1 MDVDPTAAAVA
12 AAVADAHRREWA
24 FVLAATVRVTC
35 DLDLA
40 EECVQDAYARA
51 LDTWGSAGIPA
62 RPGAWLTTVARRR
75 ALDLLRRDATARRA
89 LPLLVTDP
97 ALAPRPDAAADE
109 LAGPELA
116 GPELAGPELA
126 GPEPGGSVP
135 VKLADP
141 AVADDRLRLVF
152 TCCHPALATDA
163 QVALSLRLL
172 CGLSTAEVA
181 RAFLVGE
188 ATMAARIT
196 RAKKKIAAA
205 RIPYR
210 VPPRAELPARVD
222 AVLTVVHLMFST
234 GYAAPTGDE
243 LMREDLAERSLDLA
257 RMLSVLLPGHGEAAG
272 LLALIL
278 LTDARRDARVDEA
291 GRLVLLADQ
300 DRARWDPAKINEGVA
315 LVREAL
321 GQGAPGRFAVMAAIA
336 AVHDEAPR
344 FGDTDWPQIVGL
356 YDLLM
361 RRWPSP
367 VVALNRAVAV
377 GFADGP
383 AEGLAA
389 LDALAASPELA
400 GYGYLSA
407 SRAEFLRRLGR
418 TGEARL
424 AYEEALLL
432 TGNTVERG
440 FLAARLDQL
449 GS

>member
-1 MDVDPTAAAVA
+1 MMDVDPTAAAVA

-24 FVLAATVRVTC
+24 FVLAPTVRGTR

-51 LDTWGSAGIPA
+51 LDTWGTAGIPA

-97 ALAPRPDAAADE
+97 GLAPRPDAAADE
-109 LAGPELA
+109 LAGPELV
-116 GPELAGPELA
+116 
-126 GPEPGGSVP
+126 GPEPGGPVP

-181 RAFLVGE
+181 RAFLVSE

-257 RMLSVLLPGHGEAAG
+257 RMLRVLLPGHGEVAG

-278 LTDARRDARVDEA
+278 LTDARRGARVDEA

-377 GFADGP
+377 GFADGA

-389 LDALAASPELA
+389 LDALAVSPELA

-432 TGNTVERG
+432 TGNAVERD

>member
-97 ALAPRPDAAADE
+97 ALAPRPDAAPD
-109 LAGPELA
+109 
-116 GPELAGPELA
+116 ELA

-234 GYAAPTGDE
+234 GYAAPTGEE

-257 RMLSVLLPGHGEAAG
+257 RMLGVLLPGHGEAAG

-389 LDALAASPELA
+389 LDALAASPDLA

-407 SRAEFLRRLGR
+407 SRAEFLRGLGR

-440 FLAARLDQL
+440 FLVARLDQL

>member
-24 FVLAATVRVTC
+24 FVLAATVRVTR

-51 LDTWGSAGIPA
+51 LDTWGTAGIPA

-97 ALAPRPDAAADE
+97 ALAPRPDAAADG
-109 LAGPELA
+109 LAAHG
-116 GPELAGPELA
+116 LA
-126 GPEPGGSVP
+126 GPEPGGPVP

-163 QVALSLRLL
+163 QVALALRLL

-181 RAFLVGE
+181 RAFLVSE

-210 VPPRAELPARVD
+210 VPPRADLPARVD

-257 RMLSVLLPGHGEAAG
+257 RMLRVLLPGHGEVAG

-278 LTDARRDARVDEA
+278 LTDARRGARVDEA

-300 DRARWDPAKINEGVA
+300 DRARWDPAKINEGTA

-336 AVHDEAPR
+336 AVHDEAPW

-383 AEGLAA
+383 AEGLTA

-407 SRAEFLRRLGR
+407 SRADFLRRLGR
-418 TGEARL
+418 AGEARL

-432 TGNTVERG
+432 TGNAVERD